1 MSLLT
6 FLRTLISGP
15 SPETMAGQLRRPS
28 GWLARRVGQRMNAA
42 NRVLYDATWRAIDL
56 QLGHSVLEI
65 GYGNGLFFP
74 DLLKKADGLRVFGLD
89 FSEAMHQEA
98 TANNRALI
106 GSGRLQLHHGD
117 SAAMPFADN
126 SFDRIYCIN
135 VVYFWDDP
143 AAHLREV
150 KRVLRSGGTFTATI
164 RTKSTMQVMPF
175 TRYGF
180 AMYEQ
185 ADWEAVLARNGF
197 KLLRAERLDEPPIDF
212 EGRTYRPGS
221 LVLVATPA

>member
-6 FLRTLISGP
+6 FLRSLISGP
-15 SPETMAGQLRRPS
+15 SPETMAAQLRRPS
-28 GWLARRVGQRMNAA
+28 GWMARGVGQRMNAA
-42 NRVLYDATWRAIDL
+42 NRVLYDATWRTIDL
-56 QLGHSVLEI
+56 QPGMHVLEI
-65 GYGNGLFFP
+65 GFGNGLFFP
-74 DLLKKADGLRVFGLD
+74 ELVKQADNLRVTGLD
-89 FSEAMHQEA
+89 FSAAMHKEA

-185 ADWEAVLARNGF
+185 ADWEAVLANNGF
-197 KLLRAERLDEPPIDF
+197 KLLKAERLDEPPIDF

-221 LVLVATPA
+221 LVLVATAV

>member
-15 SPETMAGQLRRPS
+15 SPQTMAGQLRRPS
-28 GWLARRVGQRMNAA
+28 GWMARRVGQRMNAA

-56 QLGHSVLEI
+56 RPGMHVLEI
-65 GYGNGLFFP
+65 GFGNGLFFP
-74 DLLKKADGLRVFGLD
+74 DLFQQANDLRVTGLD
-89 FSEAMHQEA
+89 FSEAMHKEA

-106 GSGRLQLHHGD
+106 GSGRLQLHHSD

-150 KRVLRSGGTFTATI
+150 KRVLAPGGTFTATI
-164 RTKSTMQVMPF
+164 RTKSTMEVMPF

-197 KLLRAERLDEPPIDF
+197 KLLKAERLDEPPIEF

-221 LVLVATPA
+221 LVLVATPM

>member
-6 FLRTLISGP
+6 FLRSLLPAPGP
-15 SPETMAGQLRRPS
+15 KTMAAQLRRPS
-28 GWLARRVGQRMNAA
+28 GWMARGVGQRMNAA
-42 NRVLYDATWRAIDL
+42 NRVLYEATWRTIDL
-56 QLGHSVLEI
+56 QPSMHVLEI
-65 GYGNGLFFP
+65 GFGNGLFFP
-74 DLLKKADGLRVFGLD
+74 DLLKQTDHLRATGLD
-89 FSEAMHQEA
+89 FSAAMHQEA

-117 SAAMPFADN
+117 SAAMPFADH
-126 SFDRIYCIN
+126 SFHRIYCIN

-150 KRVLRSGGTFTATI
+150 RRVLQPGGTFTATI

-197 KLLRAERLDEPPIDF
+197 QLLKAERLDEPPIDF

-221 LVLVATPA
+221 LVLVATPV